1 MSLSIQKT
9 VDGGNVQLALV
20 GRLDTTTSSELETVL
35 DEVLPQATDLV
46 FDLEGLEFIS
56 SAGLRL
62 ILRAQKTMNTQGSMR
77 LTHVADAV
85 AEIFDIT
92 GFTDFL
98 AIE

>member
-62 ILRAQKTMNTQGSMR
+62 ILRAQKTMNSQGSMR

-85 AEIFDIT
+85 MEIFDIT
-92 GFTDFL
+92 GFMDFL
-98 AIE
+98 VIE

>member
-1 MSLSIQKT
+1 MALSIDKNI
-9 VDGGNVQLALV
+9 DGGNVVLGLS
-20 GRLDTTTSSELETVL
+20 GRLDTVTSPQLESVL
-35 DEVLPQATDLV
+35 DEVLPGATDLV